1 MVNKKMKIAIVAN
14 TSWYV
19 YNFRKELI
27 SELLKNGHQVVTV
40 APVYMDEYSQKL
52 IDMGCTHFNVNMD
65 NKGTNPVKDIATFF
79 SFISIYKKAKPD
91 MIFHFTIKPNIYG
104 TLAAK
109 FLNIPCINNIS
120 GLGTLFI
127 KEGFATLVAKILYK
141 ISQNHPKHIFFQN
154 NEDHEH
160 FMKLGLVKKE
170 KSSVLPGSG
179 VDTVRFSPREKEQ
192 NDGKFVFLLIARML
206 KDKGIVEFVKAAEI
220 VKSTCNYC
228 EFQLLGFMDEKDKN
242 GVTKKE
248 MSDWIKDGAI
258 KYLGVSN
265 SVENHLAEADCF
277 VLPSFYKEGTPRSL
291 LEAASMGKPLITT
304 DTPGCRN
311 VLIDNENGYFCK
323 VKDSDDLAQKMM
335 KMVELPHDQIKK
347 MGERSRRLIIEKFD
361 VKLVIW
367 EYLKRV

>member
-1 MVNKKMKIAIVAN
+1 MKIAIVAN

-27 SELLKNGHQVVTV
+27 LELLENGHQVVTV

-52 IDMGCTHFNVNMD
+52 IDMGCAHFNVNMD
-65 NKGTNPVKDIATFF
+65 NKGTNPIKDIATFF
-79 SFISIYKKAKPD
+79 SFISIYKKARPE

-160 FMKLGLVKKE
+160 FLKLGLVKKE

-179 VDTVRFSPREKEQ
+179 VDTVRFSPAEKKN

-220 VKSTCNYC
+220 VKSTHDHC
-228 EFQLLGFMDEKDKN
+228 EFQLLGFMDDKN
-242 GVTKKE
+242 RTAVTHKE
-248 MSDWIKDGAI
+248 MSEWIEQGNI
-258 KYLGVSN
+258 KYLGSTDT
-265 SVENHLAEADCF
+265 VEDFIKNADCV
-277 VLPSFYKEGTPRSL
+277 VLPSYREGTPRSL

-304 DTPGCRN
+304 DAPGCRN

-323 VKDSDDLAQKMM
+323 VKNARDLALKMI
-335 KMVELPHDQIKK
+335 KMAELSKEDLKK
-347 MGERSRRLIIEKFD
+347 MGERSRQLITERFG
-361 VKLVIW
+361 VEQVIR
-367 EYLKRV
+367 EYLKIL

>member
-1 MVNKKMKIAIVAN
+1 
-14 TSWYV
+14 
-19 YNFRKELI
+19 
-27 SELLKNGHQVVTV
+27 
-40 APVYMDEYSQKL
+40 
-52 IDMGCTHFNVNMD
+52 MGCTHFNVNMD

-79 SFISIYKKAKPD
+79 NFVSIYKKARPD

-109 FLNIPCINNIS
+109 FLNISCINNIS

-179 VDTVRFSPREKEQ
+179 VDTVRFSPVEKEH

-220 VKSTCNYC
+220 VKSTCNHC
-228 EFQLLGFMDEKDKN
+228 EFQLLGFMDDKN
-242 GVTKKE
+242 RSAVTHKE
-248 MSDWIKDGAI
+248 MSEWIEQGNV
-258 KYLGVSN
+258 KYLGPTDK
-265 SVENHLAEADCF
+265 VEDFIACADCV
-277 VLPSFYKEGTPRSL
+277 VLPSYREGTPRSL

-323 VKDSDDLAQKMM
+323 VKDAEDLAQKMM
-335 KMVELPHDQIKK
+335 KMVELPKDELKK
-347 MGERSRRLIIEKFD
+347 MGQKSRRLIIEKYD

>member
-1 MVNKKMKIAIVAN
+1 MKIAIVAN

-19 YNFRKELI
+19 YNFRRELI

-79 SFISIYKKAKPD
+79 NFVSIYKKAKPD

-109 FLNIPCINNIS
+109 FLNISCINNIS

-160 FMKLGLVKKE
+160 FLKLGLVKKE

-192 NDGKFVFLLIARML
+192 NNEKFVFLLIARML

-220 VKSTCNYC
+220 VKNACNHC

-265 SVENHLAEADCF
+265 SVENHLAQADCF

-323 VKDSDDLAQKMM
+323 VKDPDDLAQKMM

>member
-1 MVNKKMKIAIVAN
+1 MKIAIVAN

-27 SELLKNGHQVVTV
+27 SALLKNGHELITI

-79 SFISIYKKAKPD
+79 NFISIYKKAKPD

-127 KEGFATLVAKILYK
+127 KEGFATLVAKLLYK

-160 FMKLGLVKKE
+160 FLKLGLVKKE

-220 VKSTCNYC
+220 VKSTCNHC
-228 EFQLLGFMDEKDKN
+228 EFQLLGFMDDKN
-242 GVTKKE
+242 RSAVTHKE
-248 MSDWIKDGAI
+248 MSEWIEQGNV
-258 KYLGVSN
+258 KYLGPTDK
-265 SVENHLAEADCF
+265 VEDFIACADCV
-277 VLPSFYKEGTPRSL
+277 VLPSYREGTPRSL

-323 VKDSDDLAQKMM
+323 VKDPNDLAQKMK

-347 MGERSRRLIIEKFD
+347 MGERSRRLIIEKYD

>member
-1 MVNKKMKIAIVAN
+1 MKVNEKLKIAIVAN

-27 SELLKNGHQVVTV
+27 SELLENGHQVVTV

-52 IDMGCTHFNVNMD
+52 IDIGCTHFNVNID

-154 NEDHEH
+154 NEDFEH
-160 FMKLGLVKKE
+160 FLKLGLVKKE

-179 VDTVRFSPREKEQ
+179 VDTARFSPKEKDE
-192 NDGKFVFLLIARML
+192 NNGKFVFLLVARML
-206 KDKGIVEFVKAAEI
+206 KDKGIVEFVQAAEI
-220 VKSTCNYC
+220 VRKSNKNC
-228 EFQLLGFMDEKDKN
+228 EFRLLGFMDDKN
-242 GVTKKE
+242 RTAVTHKE
-248 MSDWIKDGAI
+248 MSKWIEQGNI
-258 KYLGVSN
+258 KYLGSTDT
-265 SVENHLAEADCF
+265 VENFIKNADCV
-277 VLPSFYKEGTPRSL
+277 VLPSYREGTPRSL

-311 VLIDNENGYFCK
+311 VLIENENGYFCK
-323 VKDSDDLAQKMM
+323 VKDADDLAQKMI
-335 KMVELPHDQIKK
+335 KMIEISRDEIQK
-347 MGERSRRLIIEKFD
+347 MGERSRRLIIEKYD
-361 VKLVIW
+361 VKPVIM
-367 EYLKRV
+367 EYLKKI